1 MMPIWYSQMIDDYTV
16 LFSELFSCINNCRN
30 ISWRVSTEK
39 LIPSKAMNYLCRGFT
54 FRTLNNWYLQTAPL
68 FSKPERWQALYWLRQ
83 RCDNSSI
90 YRQTQNVSITSH
102 MSAAEIALRNKE
114 KLRISFKVGYCLF
127 SRTIFNIWTSI
138 YYTVKLIM
146 TNIFFPDGAI
156 ADIVHCR
163 QLS

>member
-1 MMPIWYSQMIDDYTV
+1 
-16 LFSELFSCINNCRN
+16 
-30 ISWRVSTEK
+30 
-39 LIPSKAMNYLCRGFT
+39 
-54 FRTLNNWYLQTAPL
+54 
-68 FSKPERWQALYWLRQ
+68 
-83 RCDNSSI
+83 
-90 YRQTQNVSITSH
+90 

-114 KLRISFKVGYCLF
+114 KLRISFKVGYCRF